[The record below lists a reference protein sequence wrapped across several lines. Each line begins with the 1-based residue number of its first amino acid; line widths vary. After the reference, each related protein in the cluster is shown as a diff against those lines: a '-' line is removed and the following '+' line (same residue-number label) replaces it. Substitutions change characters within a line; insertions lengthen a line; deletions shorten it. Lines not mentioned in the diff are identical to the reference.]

1 VNTNLLLYCNLH
13 LVTKMLKHK
22 PNCRHI
28 EICNLFFFMFFWK
41 IDLILTHFHKHYLM
55 FSIKFSNYKR
65 LQFFILLFKSEWQS
79 LNIFNKMQAQ

>member
-1 VNTNLLLYCNLH
+1 
-13 LVTKMLKHK
+13 
-22 PNCRHI
+22 
-28 EICNLFFFMFFWK
+28 MFFWK